1 MTTINQTIG
10 KVKCPFTGE
19 IAEVRKN
26 KKGKLYFYSPAG
38 MITPN
43 LAAGQDWILNN
54 AKLFNQKEVETV
66 NENEAVL
73 GRRIYVNEKL
83 KKHNEIEEDGGWTLI

>member
-1 MTTINQTIG
+1 MSIINKTIG
-10 KVKCPFTGE
+10 KVKCPFTGA

-43 LAAGQDWILNN
+43 LEAGQDWLLNN
-54 AKLFNQKEVETV
+54 AQLFNQEEVETV

-73 GRRIYVNEKL
+73 GRRMYVNEKL
-83 KKHNEIEEDGGWTLI
+83 KAEQEDSGWTLI